1 MNMPK
6 LPIGNWIESIE
17 AWLEGHF
24 TPFFDLIRIVIGSMV
39 DVLQSLLVMG
49 PPIVVILLG
58 TVLAWLAGKWR
69 FAIFAFIGL
78 LLIDNL
84 GYWEHAM
91 ETLAIV
97 LTASLLSIVIG
108 VPVGILCARSRLAQG
123 IVTPVL
129 DFMQTMP
136 AFVYLLPAV
145 SFFSLGVVPG
155 VIASIIFA
163 VPPTIRLT
171 NLGIRQ
177 VPYELVEAAE
187 AFGSTP
193 NQKLI
198 KLQLPMALPTMMAG
212 INQTI
217 MLSLS
222 MVVISSMIGAQGLG
236 ADVYR
241 AVTQTKTGTGFE
253 AGISIVVLAILL
265 DRLTQRIIKKQKTQ
279 R

>member
-1 MNMPK
+1 MNIPK
-6 LPIGNWIESIE
+6 LPLGNWIESLE
-17 AWLEGHF
+17 SWLENHF
-24 TPFFDLIRIVIGSMV
+24 SPLFDFIRLIIGSIVDFLHNVLLFSPSIIMV
-39 DVLQSLLVMG
+39 L
-49 PPIVVILLG
+49 II
-58 TVLAWLAGKWR
+58 TALAWFLGKWKV
-69 FAIFAFIGL
+69 AAFAFIGL

-84 GYWEHAM
+84 GYWENAM

-97 LTASLLSIVIG
+97 LTASLLSIIIG
-108 VPVGILCARSRLAQG
+108 VPTGILCARSSFMQG
-123 IVTPVL
+123 IITPLL

-177 VPYELVEAAE
+177 VPSELVEAAD

-193 NQKLI
+193 NQKLF

-265 DRLTQRIIKKQKTQ
+265 DRMSNHIVKKNK

>member
-1 MNMPK
+1 MNNIPK
-6 LPIGNWIESIE
+6 LPLGNWIESLE
-17 AWLEGHF
+17 SWLENHF
-24 TPFFDLIRIVIGSMV
+24 TPLLDFIRLIIGSIV
-39 DVLQSLLVMG
+39 DFLHHVLLFS
-49 PPIVVILLG
+49 PSILMILII
-58 TVLAWLAGKWR
+58 TALAWFLGKWKVAA
-69 FAIFAFIGL
+69 FALIGL

-97 LTASLLSIVIG
+97 LTASLLSIIIG
-108 VPVGILCARSRLAQG
+108 VPTGILCARSSFLQG
-123 IVTPVL
+123 IITPLL
-129 DFMQTMP
+129 DLMQTMP

-177 VPYELVEAAE
+177 VPSELVEAAD

-193 NQKLI
+193 NQKLF

-241 AVTQTKTGTGFE
+241 AVTQTKTGIGFE

-265 DRLTQRIIKKQKTQ
+265 DRMSNHIVKKNK

>member
-1 MNMPK
+1 MNNIPK
-6 LPIGNWIESIE
+6 LPLGNWIESLE
-17 AWLEGHF
+17 SWLENHF
-24 TPFFDLIRIVIGSMV
+24 TPLFDFIRLIIGSIV
-39 DVLQSLLVMG
+39 DFLHNVLLFS
-49 PPIVVILLG
+49 PSILMILII
-58 TVLAWLAGKWR
+58 TALAWFLGKWKVAA
-69 FAIFAFIGL
+69 FALIGL

-91 ETLAIV
+91 ETLSIV
-97 LTASLLSIVIG
+97 LTASLLSIIIG
-108 VPVGILCARSRLAQG
+108 VPTGILCARSSFLQG
-123 IVTPVL
+123 IITPLL
-129 DFMQTMP
+129 DLMQTMP

-177 VPYELVEAAE
+177 VPAELVEAAD

-193 NQKLI
+193 NQKLF

-241 AVTQTKTGTGFE
+241 AVTQTKTGIGFE

-265 DRLTQRIIKKQKTQ
+265 DRMSNHIVKKNK

>member
-1 MNMPK
+1 MNIPK
-6 LPIGNWIESIE
+6 LPLGNWIESLE
-17 AWLEGHF
+17 SWLENHF
-24 TPFFDLIRIVIGSMV
+24 TPLFDFISLIIGSIV
-39 DVLQSLLVMG
+39 DFLHNVLLFS
-49 PPIVVILLG
+49 PSILMILII
-58 TVLAWLAGKWR
+58 TALAWYLGKWKVAA
-69 FAIFAFIGL
+69 FALIGL

-91 ETLAIV
+91 ETMAIV
-97 LTASLLSIVIG
+97 LTASLLSIIIG
-108 VPVGILCARSRLAQG
+108 VPTGILCARNATMQS
-123 IVTPVL
+123 IITPIL
-129 DFMQTMP
+129 DLMQTMP

-177 VPYELVEAAE
+177 VPTELVEAAD

-193 NQKLI
+193 NQKLF

-241 AVTQTKTGTGFE
+241 AVTQTKTGVGFE

-265 DRLTQRIIKKQKTQ
+265 DRMSNHIVKKNK